1 MKTGKTGPW
10 TPKVATQSNG
20 YRIRRM
26 GRVRRQ
32 TWVILL
38 VALAVLGVSAI
49 ARAAETHP
57 FNIRDLVAFERVS
70 DPRVSPNGQ
79 WIVFAVSALDPE
91 GAKRNT
97 HLWLVG
103 ADGAQ
108 LRPLTSHPV
117 SDSNARWSP
126 DGKSVWFL
134 SARSGSSQVWK
145 IALDGGEAQAVTHL
159 PLDVGSFTLSRDG
172 SKLAVS
178 LDVFIDADAL
188 AATETR
194 LKEIKDRKS
203 SGRIYDRLLF
213 RHWDTW
219 SDGRRAHLFVMPASG
234 GAPID
239 VMKGM
244 DADAPSKPFG
254 GDEEYAFTPDGRW
267 IVFTAKSVGPAEAWS
282 TDYDLWLTPADASG
296 PPHKLTDNPA
306 WDTTPCFSPDGTRLA
321 YLAAK
326 RPGYESDRL
335 RLVVRGWPEG
345 SEKVLTEDWDRS
357 PASLVWSPNGQEL
370 YVTAE
375 NVGQQS
381 LFAVDAATGR
391 VRTIQENGT
400 LRAPCPAGNRIVFGL
415 DTLTSPAEL
424 YSIQSDG
431 TGLKRLTDFNHDRM
445 ARVRLGQPEPFTFAG
460 WHGEQVHGYLLRPV
474 DFDAAKKYPVAFL
487 IHGGPQGSFGNDFHY
502 RWNPQTYAGAG
513 YAAVMVDFHGSVG
526 YGEAFTDAI
535 RGDWAGKPLE
545 DLKLGLAAA
554 LERYPFLDGQRVAA
568 LGASYGAFMVNWI
581 EGAWPDRFRCL
592 VSHDGN
598 LDERAAYYMTEE
610 LWFPEWEHR
619 GTPWDNPQD
628 YDKHNPQDLV
638 KNWKTPILV
647 IHGGLDFR
655 IADAQGMATFTAA
668 QRRGVP
674 SQLLYFPDESH
685 WVLKP
690 QNSILWHD
698 TVIGW
703 LDRWTK

>member
-1 MKTGKTGPW
+1 MKTRNPGPW
-10 TPKVATQSNG
+10 TPWVIKKSNG
-20 YRIRRM
+20 CLIKRL
-26 GRVRRQ
+26 GGVLRQ
-32 TWVILL
+32 ARVILL
-38 VALAVLGVSAI
+38 ALALLGVSTA
-49 ARAAETHP
+49 AQAAETHP
-57 FNIRDLVAFERVS
+57 FNVRDLVAFERVS

-79 WIVFAVSALDPE
+79 WIVFAVSTLDPE
-91 GAKRNT
+91 GVKRNT

-103 ADGAQ
+103 ADGTRLRQ
-108 LRPLTSHPV
+108 LTAHSV
-117 SDSNARWSP
+117 SDGTPRWAP
-126 DGKSVWFL
+126 DGQSIWFL
-134 SARSGSSQVWK
+134 SARSGSQQVWR
-145 IALDGGEAQAVTHL
+145 IALDGGEAQPVTRL
-159 PLDVGSFTLSRDG
+159 PLEVGSFALSRDG
-172 SKLAVS
+172 AKLAVS
-178 LDVFIDADAL
+178 LDVFVEADTL
-188 AATETR
+188 EGTEKR
-194 LKEIKDRKS
+194 LKEIKDRKT
-203 SGRIYDRLLF
+203 SGRVYDRLLF
-213 RHWDTW
+213 RHWDAW
-219 SDGRRAHLFVMPASG
+219 SDGRRAHLFVLPASG
-234 GAPID
+234 GTPVD

-254 GDEEYAFTPDGRW
+254 GDEEYSFTPDGRA
-267 IVFTAKSVGPAEAWS
+267 IIFTAKSVGAAEAWS
-282 TDYDLWLTPADASG
+282 TDYDLWWAPVDASMA
-296 PPHKLTDNPA
+296 PRKLTDNPA
-306 WDTTPCFSPDGTRLA
+306 WDSTPSFSPDGTKLA

-326 RPGYESDRL
+326 RPGFESDRL
-335 RLVVRGWPEG
+335 RVVVRGWPDGAEN
-345 SEKVLTEDWDRS
+345 VLTEDWDRS
-357 PASLVWSPNGQEL
+357 PSSLVWAPQGKEL

-375 NVGQQS
+375 NVGQLS
-381 LFAVDAATGR
+381 LFAVDAASGA
-391 VRTIQENGT
+391 VRAIQENGS
-400 LRAPCPAGNRIVFGL
+400 LRAPCPAGDRIVFGL

-424 YSIQSDG
+424 HSIQADG
-431 TGLKRLTDFNHDRM
+431 TGLKRLTDFNRDRL

-460 WHGEQVHGYLLRPV
+460 WNGEQVHGYLVRPV
-474 DFDAAKKYPVAFL
+474 DFDATKKYPVAFL

-526 YGEAFTDAI
+526 YGQAFTDAI
-535 RGDWAGKPLE
+535 RGDWAGKPFE

-554 LERYPFLDGQRVAA
+554 LARYPFLDGQRVAA

-647 IHGGLDFR
+647 IHGGQDFR

-668 QRRGVP
+668 QRCGVP
-674 SQLLYFPDESH
+674 SQLLHFPDESH
-685 WVLKP
+685 WVIKP